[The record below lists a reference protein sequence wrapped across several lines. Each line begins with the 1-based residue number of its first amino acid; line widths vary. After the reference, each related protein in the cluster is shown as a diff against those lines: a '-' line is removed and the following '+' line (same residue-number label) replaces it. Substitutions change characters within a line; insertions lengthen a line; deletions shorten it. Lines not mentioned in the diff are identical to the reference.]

1 MAYIV
6 KIDQGKA
13 KIYDGGSYKRSVGS
27 NVIACDCDDEWV
39 ACVEKNVVK
48 QYSISGS
55 YKRTYPDRDAVGV
68 NVGGGSIAIRL
79 ANGEVKEYK
88 ASSGSYVKSY

>member
-6 KIDQGKA
+6 KVEQGKA

-39 ACVEKNVVK
+39 ACVEKKCSQAV
-48 QYSISGS
+48 QYKWI
-55 YKRTYPDRDAVGV
+55 
-68 NVGGGSIAIRL
+68 L
-79 ANGEVKEYK
+79 
-88 ASSGSYVKSY
+88 

>member
-6 KIDQGKA
+6 KVEQGKA

-39 ACVEKNVVK
+39 ACVEKK
-48 QYSISGS
+48 CSQ
-55 YKRTYPDRDAVGV
+55 AV
-68 NVGGGSIAIRL
+68 
-79 ANGEVKEYK
+79 
-88 ASSGSYVKSY
+88 